1 MVSDEPLP
9 PLARSALQRLSL
21 SLSLA
26 CVAGYLYH
34 QKDMLQ
40 DRGRMDGY
48 RNAILQNPGCF
59 KDKVVLDVG
68 TGSGVLAIWAAM
80 AGAKRVYA
88 VEATSMAQQA
98 RKLVAQNGFQE
109 VVVVLEG
116 YMEQVELPEKARHAS
131 RHRPTRRVLRWTSSS
146 RSGWIL
152 PANPNP
158 NPNPNPEQVD
168 IIVSEWMGN
177 LLREHP

>member
-1 MVSDEPLP
+1 MRSPSDTAAPSTADAMAPDPADKKQALDFANYFISYGKRRP
-9 PLARSALQRLSL
+9 TAAARAPCRTAAPAISL
-21 SLSLA
+21 V

-48 RNAILQNPGCF
+48 RNAILQNPDCF

-98 RKLVAQNGFQE
+98 R
-109 VVVVLEG
+109 
-116 YMEQVELPEKARHAS
+116 ARAVH
-131 RHRPTRRVLRWTSSS
+131 
-146 RSGWIL
+146 
-152 PANPNP
+152 
-158 NPNPNPEQVD
+158 
-168 IIVSEWMGN
+168 
-177 LLREHP
+177 LLTLS

>member
-26 CVAGYLYH
+26 CIAGYLYH
-34 QKDMLQ
+34 QKDMLL

-146 RSGWIL
+146 RSGWATTCC
-152 PANPNP
+152 AN
-158 NPNPNPEQVD
+158 
-168 IIVSEWMGN
+168 IRSS
-177 LLREHP
+177 